1 MLGFGG
7 RSEARL
13 YSPTFKKDQMIF
25 IAFIDKTLKG
35 GVISFLTWEHK
46 CISIH
51 LCSLITLILCYKWV
65 ILTVVRV
72 CAFVCVRRDPYH

>member
-35 GVISFLTWEHK
+35 GVISFLT
-46 CISIH
+46 
-51 LCSLITLILCYKWV
+51 
-65 ILTVVRV
+65 
-72 CAFVCVRRDPYH
+72 